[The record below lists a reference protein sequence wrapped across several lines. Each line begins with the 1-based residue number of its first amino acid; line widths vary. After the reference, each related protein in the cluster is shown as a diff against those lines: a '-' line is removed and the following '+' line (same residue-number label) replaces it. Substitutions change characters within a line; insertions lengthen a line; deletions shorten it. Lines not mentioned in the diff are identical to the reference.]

1 MTLRQAKERAGKQA
15 ARRSHR
21 AKGLGKATHTAKPV
35 GAGLAMLGPGVEVI
49 DADLGLRNLDVMLE
63 PDNRIVYGLVDVIDE
78 RCHLR

>member
-1 MTLRQAKERAGKQA
+1 
-15 ARRSHR
+15 
-21 AKGLGKATHTAKPV
+21 
-35 GAGLAMLGPGVEVI
+35 MLGPGVEVI